1 MAPKSFLS
9 LYTTSCV
16 RRGRAFCFTTMVG
29 SSSRSGSAATGGV
42 AGLAWGVAACGEYF
56 GRPELMFW
64 LTAADGATA
73 AVLFSEIF
81 GIGASS
87 AAKELATAAVRTK
100 PRRDIEGF
108 IGKRKL
114 NYGAAASEKSRRVR
128 LAAGRRTRADSLG
141 EPVVEIVKA
150 FGLEWRHQFREA
162 VELAVALDRL
172 AAF

>member
-16 RRGRAFCFTTMVG
+16 RRGRAFCFTTIVG
-29 SSSRSGSAATGGV
+29 SSSRSGSAATGAV
-42 AGLAWGVAACGEYF
+42 AGLAAGVAAWAEYF
-56 GRPELMFW
+56 GRPEMMFW

-73 AVLFSEIF
+73 AALFSEIF

-87 AAKELATAAVRTK
+87 AANELATAAVRTK

-114 NYGAAASEKSRRVR
+114 NYGEAPGKKAGAS
-128 LAAGRRTRADSLG
+128 G
-141 EPVVEIVKA
+141 
-150 FGLEWRHQFREA
+150 
-162 VELAVALDRL
+162 
-172 AAF
+172 